1 MNAMNGSSALEGTTE
16 APEGSGAREGS
27 AAPDD
32 AEARSESEAPPSLA
46 PASRQ
51 PIGAHVLLSLIV
63 LGLGALA
70 KTSDDLSDTG
80 SSVAF
85 PALCLLILTYAL
97 LEVLLVR
104 SAQRELWLLNPA
116 VQSALFLHFLPTA
129 SALLL
134 PFLPDELMTGS
145 FDPSADQWAIRYE
158 WLNLIGAVALWTGYW
173 SGAANVV
180 ARALARSTTL
190 DRWLRPELA
199 LRLGVALVLVLISSG
214 LRLLAIRLGL
224 YGYSASPEKREL
236 AEAYSQYL
244 GMAGELGKVTL
255 VAVSLAAFLG
265 KLSKWPM
272 LLLLVMETGF
282 GILSGFKTAVILPTI
297 IVGMC
302 AYAVRGRLPVLL
314 LPSIVIGLFSAYA
327 IIQPFRAARYKEFEF
342 DGTSLFSIVDTFAA
356 SRDSVYV
363 SDADGPVAAT
373 TASFFAR
380 ATDVTSA
387 ANGIEFAERW
397 EVLPE
402 GSPNFL
408 QDIFLSPL
416 YSVVPRA
423 LWEGKPVND
432 VGLWYT
438 QVVMG
443 EGTTSSTAMYPVTY
457 LNFAG
462 GVVAVVLGFLAV
474 GVIQSA
480 VFRGLTAHGGAAVFI
495 VVCLVGTL
503 GHVDSVY
510 YSFFISLIRNVP
522 LLFALQ
528 WLLFRGP
535 ALPGRSR

>member
-1 MNAMNGSSALEGTTE
+1 MSSSSALQG
-16 APEGSGAREGS
+16 APEAGDGS
-27 AAPDD
+27 AGEQGFDEP
-32 AEARSESEAPPSLA
+32 EALSALA
-46 PASRQ
+46 PTSRQ
-51 PIGAHVLLSLIV
+51 PIGAHVLLSLII

-70 KTSDDLSDTG
+70 KASDEASDTG

-85 PALCLLILTYAL
+85 PALCLLILAYAL
-97 LEVLLVR
+97 LEVLMVR
-104 SAQRELWLLNPA
+104 RSHRELWLLNPA
-116 VQSALFLHFLPTA
+116 VQSALVLHFLPTA

-134 PFLPDELMTGS
+134 PLLPDELMAGS
-145 FDPSADQWAIRYE
+145 LDPSSDQWAIRYE

-180 ARALARSTTL
+180 ARALARSPTL
-190 DRWLRPELA
+190 DRWIRPQLA
-199 LRLGVALVLVLISSG
+199 LRLGVALVLVLLSSG

-244 GMAGELGKVTL
+244 GMAGELGNVTL

-265 KLSKWPM
+265 KVRKWPM

-297 IVGMC
+297 IVGIC
-302 AYAVRGRLPVLL
+302 AYSVRGRLPMLL
-314 LPSIVIGLFSAYA
+314 LPSIIIGLFSAYA
-327 IIQPFRAARYKEFEF
+327 IIQPFRAARYREVDF

-373 TASFFAR
+373 TASVFAR

-408 QDIFLSPL
+408 EDIFLSPL
-416 YSVVPRA
+416 YSIVPRA

-443 EGTTSSTAMYPVTY
+443 EGTNSSTAMYPVTY

-462 GVVAVVLGFLAV
+462 GVVAVVLGFLVV

-480 VFRGLTAHGGAAVFI
+480 VFHGLTAHGGAAVFI
-495 VVCLVGTL
+495 VVCLVGSL

-528 WLLFRGP
+528 WALFRGS
-535 ALPGRSR
+535 ALPGSSR

>member
-1 MNAMNGSSALEGTTE
+1 MSS
-16 APEGSGAREGS
+16 
-27 AAPDD
+27 DV
-32 AEARSESEAPPSLA
+32 AEAGAVPDPLA
-46 PASRQ
+46 PTARQ
-51 PIGAHVLLSLIV
+51 PIGAHVLLSMVV
-63 LGLGALA
+63 LVLGALA
-70 KTSDDLSDTG
+70 KTSDEISDTG
-80 SSVAF
+80 SVVAF
-85 PALCLLILTYAL
+85 PALCSLILAYAL

-104 SAQRELWLLNPA
+104 RSQRELWLLNPA

-134 PFLPDELMTGS
+134 PLLPDEPLTLA
-145 FDPSADQWAIRYE
+145 FDPSGDQWAIRYE

-180 ARALARSTTL
+180 ARALARSSTL
-190 DRWLRPELA
+190 ERWIRPQLTLRI
-199 LRLGVALVLVLISSG
+199 GVALVLVLISSG
-214 LRLLAIRLGL
+214 IRLLAIRLGL

-244 GMAGELGKVTL
+244 AMAGELGKVTL
-255 VAVSLAAFLG
+255 VAVSMATFLG

-282 GILSGFKTAVILPTI
+282 GILSGFKAAVILPTI

-327 IIQPFRAARYKEFEF
+327 IIQPFRAARYKELEF
-342 DGTSLFSIVDTFAA
+342 DGTSVSSIVDTFAA
-356 SRDSVYV
+356 SRDSAYE

-373 TASFFAR
+373 TASIFGR

-397 EVLPE
+397 DVLPE

-408 QDIFLSPL
+408 EDIFLSPF
-416 YSVVPRA
+416 YSIIPRA

-462 GVVAVVLGFLAV
+462 GALAVVLGFLTV

-480 VFRGLTAHGGAAVFI
+480 VFRGIAAHGGAAVF
-495 VVCLVGTL
+495 VVTCLLGSL
-503 GHVDSVY
+503 GHVDSVF

-522 LLFALQ
+522 FLFALQ
-528 WLLFRGP
+528 WALFRGP
-535 ALPGRSR
+535 EPSAA

>member
-1 MNAMNGSSALEGTTE
+1 VSLDAAAAGSVPDPLATT
-16 APEGSGAREGS
+16 A
-27 AAPDD
+27 
-32 AEARSESEAPPSLA
+32 
-46 PASRQ
+46 RQ
-51 PIGAHVLLSLIV
+51 PIGAHVLVSMVV
-63 LGLGALA
+63 LVLGALA
-70 KTSDDLSDTG
+70 KTADETSDTG
-80 SSVAF
+80 SAVAF
-85 PALCLLILTYAL
+85 PALCLLILAYAV

-104 SAQRELWLLNPA
+104 RSQRELWLLNPA

-134 PFLPDELMTGS
+134 PMLPDELSTLA
-145 FDPSADQWAIRYE
+145 FDPSEDQWAIRYE

-173 SGAANVV
+173 SGAANVI
-180 ARALARSTTL
+180 ARALARSSTIE
-190 DRWLRPELA
+190 RWIRPQLA
-199 LRLGVALVLVLISSG
+199 LRLGVALVLVLVSSG
-214 LRLLAIRLGL
+214 IRLLAIRLGL

-244 GMAGELGKVTL
+244 AMAGELGKVTL
-255 VAVSLAAFLG
+255 VAVSMATFLG
-265 KLSKWPM
+265 KLNKWPM

-282 GILSGFKTAVILPTI
+282 GILSGFKAAVILPTI

-327 IIQPFRAARYKEFEF
+327 IIQPFRAARYKELEF
-342 DGTSLFSIVDTFAA
+342 DGTSVSSIVDTFAA
-356 SRDSVYV
+356 SRDSAYE

-373 TASFFAR
+373 TASIFGR

-397 EVLPE
+397 DVLPE

-408 QDIFLSPL
+408 EDIFLSPL
-416 YSVVPRA
+416 YSIIPRA

-462 GVVAVVLGFLAV
+462 GAVAVILGFLTV

-480 VFRGLTAHGGAAVFI
+480 VFRGVAAHGGAAVF
-495 VVCLVGTL
+495 VVACLIGSL
-503 GHVDSVY
+503 GHVDSVF

-522 LLFALQ
+522 FLFALQ
-528 WLLFRGP
+528 WALFRGP
-535 ALPGRSR
+535 EPAAPAR